1 MHKRIKK
8 MLSLISLSAF
18 FMTAFYTPV
27 IAEPSKDHARS
38 NATAGQIVGDLF
50 IIRPLLFTG
59 TILGSCGFIVTL
71 PFTLIGRNTKHAAKK
86 LVVEPA
92 QYTFTYPL
100 GSF

>member
-1 MHKRIKK
+1 MNKNVRKI
-8 MLSLISLSAF
+8 LSLVLLTAF
-18 FMTAFYTPV
+18 FMTAFSTPV

-50 IIRPLLFTG
+50 IIRPALLSL
-59 TILGSCGFIVTL
+59 TILGSCGFVTTL
-71 PFTLIGRNTKHAAKK
+71 PFTLIGRNTKYAAKK

-100 GSF
+100 GSY

>member
-1 MHKRIKK
+1 MNKNVRKI
-8 MLSLISLSAF
+8 LSLVLLTAF
-18 FMTAFYTPV
+18 FMTAFSTPV

-38 NATAGQIVGDLF
+38 NATAGAIVGDL
-50 IIRPLLFTG
+50 ILIRPVLVSL
-59 TILGSCGFIVTL
+59 TILGSCCFVATL
-71 PFTLIGRNTKHAAKK
+71 PFTLIGRNTTHAAKK